1 MVLRTIKDVSWQ
13 GKKVLLRVDY
23 NLPQDDKGSI
33 TDDAKMRAS
42 LPTLLYLLDA
52 GAALIILSHLGRPK
66 GKRNE
71 KLTLR
76 PMAEHLATLL
86 EQEVNFCP
94 DCIGE
99 KAEQAVQQLL
109 PGEVLLLENV
119 RFYPEEEQ
127 NDPAFA
133 EKIANLGDAFVND
146 AFATAHRAHAST
158 VGIGRFK
165 TAYAGLLMEEEV
177 MTLEKVMHTIQSPRV
192 AILGGAK
199 ITDKLG
205 LINSFMQLMDVII
218 IGGGMA
224 NSFLKAQGY
233 NIGKSLHEES
243 LLEEA
248 AAILEKAEAGKIQIL
263 LPVDVVVADA
273 LTADAK
279 GKTVKIDA
287 VPADSMIVDIGDETV
302 EKFAASLK
310 KAKAIVW
317 NGPLGVY
324 EYKQFARGTEKIAAV
339 VAALDAVSVIGG
351 GNIAAAIK
359 DLGLSAEITHISTG
373 GGATLEFLEGIDLPG
388 IAVCKED

>member
-165 TAYAGLLMEEEV
+165 TSYAGLLMEEEV

-287 VPADSMIVDIGDETV
+287 VTADSMIVDIGDETV

-351 GNIAAAIK
+351 GDIAAAIK
-359 DLGLSAEITHISTG
+359 DLGLSAGITHISTG